1 MSLELKDLK
10 GMHEKA
16 YTYGQQN
23 RQDASDD
30 MVFKFVNQWGG
41 NLADDFLGSYR
52 GEFDELTKAI
62 KKIISDLYM
71 NPVQVDFEPLNE
83 AAEQSVDMLSG
94 IYITEDGKNTSIE
107 GYENAEQE
115 AVVCG
120 VGAWKLKAEYTS
132 ILSEDHRQKVV
143 RYPIYE
149 ANNTVFWDPNAKLM
163 DKSDAKFCSVLTS
176 YTPDAYLDLVEEL
189 TGERPDQVR
198 ANSFAEPETS
208 YTFPWVYG
216 EGEQIYVVEFYH
228 TEIKKVKI
236 LTLTDPFG
244 EDLQM
249 RASDL
254 TDVMDDMIDEGF
266 TVTSEKQMESRVVTQ
281 YIASGAEILDET
293 EIACDFIPIIPMY
306 GEYAYVEGVLTYK
319 GTVRRAK
326 DPQRLRNFALSYL
339 ASIVQSAP
347 KEKNIYWPDQ
357 IAGLE
362 RFYEQ
367 QGADDNYPYAL
378 MNRMSLDGSTPL
390 PAAPIGVIP
399 SATMPPAL
407 GDLITLSSD
416 AISAVAD
423 PGIPQNVADVDIS
436 GKAVMALQAELDK
449 QSMTYQQ
456 HRKHA
461 KRRDAEVFAS
471 FQSRIM
477 DIPQEVITT
486 SPDGTRTKTKVMDT
500 IQDAETGNIIVL
512 NDIRDAQFEIFT
524 KIGPSYSSKRKQ
536 SLEMLQGMVANIDPG
551 DPLRKALQLK
561 QLALMDSFD
570 FNDIREYANKQLVM
584 MGFKE
589 PETDEEKQMLAEA
602 QNQPEKPDAGMVLA
616 MAEMKKG
623 EAAEQRVQI
632 EGIKVQLNA
641 QNEEV
646 KRMIEEF
653 KAATDRGN
661 MQVAAQEAG
670 ATINYKRVDT
680 MGKEIDNAV
689 KMQEITMPKI
699 NMEDFTDDDLFQ
711 QLRG

>member
-1 MSLELKDLK
+1 MSLELKQLK
-10 GMHEKA
+10 EMHEKA

-83 AAEQSVDMLSG
+83 AAEQSADMLSG
-94 IYITEDGKNTSIE
+94 VYITEDGKNTSIE

-115 AVVCG
+115 TVVCG
-120 VGAWKLKAEYTS
+120 VGAWELRSEYTS

-163 DKSDAKFCSVLTS
+163 DKSDAKYCSVLTS
-176 YTPDAYLDLVEEL
+176 YTPDAYEDLVEEL
-189 TGERPDQVR
+189 TGERPEQTR

-216 EGEQIYVVEFYH
+216 EGEQIYVVKFFH
-228 TEIKKVKI
+228 TEIKKIKI
-236 LTLTDPFG
+236 LTLTDPFD

-347 KEKNIYWPDQ
+347 KEKNIYQPDQ
-357 IAGLE
+357 IAGFE
-362 RFYEQ
+362 KFYEQ

-378 MNRMSLDGSTPL
+378 MNRKSIDGEVL
-390 PAAPIGVIP
+390 PASPIGVIP
-399 SATMPPAL
+399 AATMPPAL
-407 GDLITLSSD
+407 GDLIGLSTE
-416 AISAVAD
+416 AISDVAD
-423 PGIPQNVADVDIS
+423 PGLPQNVADVDIS

-471 FQSRIM
+471 FQARIM

-524 KIGPSYSSKRKQ
+524 KIGPSYSSKREQ
-536 SLEMLQGMVANIDPG
+536 SLEMLSGMVASIDPG

-570 FNDIREYANKQLVM
+570 FKDIREYANKQLVM

-589 PETDEEKQMLAEA
+589 PETDEEKQMLEEA

-616 MAEMKKG
+616 QAEMLKG
-623 EAAEQRVQI
+623 QAAQDKNQI
-632 EGIKVQLNA
+632 EATKTQMNA
-641 QNEEV
+641 QNEQV
-646 KRMIEEF
+646 KRMIDEF
-653 KAATDRGN
+653 KAATDR
-661 MQVAAQEAG
+661 MTAQISAQEAG
-670 ATINYKRVDT
+670 ATIDYKRVDA
-680 MGKEIDNAV
+680 MGVELDNAV
-689 KMQEITMPKI
+689 KAKELSLPEI
-699 NMEDFTDDDLFQ
+699 NMADFTDDDLYK
-711 QLRG
+711 QLAG